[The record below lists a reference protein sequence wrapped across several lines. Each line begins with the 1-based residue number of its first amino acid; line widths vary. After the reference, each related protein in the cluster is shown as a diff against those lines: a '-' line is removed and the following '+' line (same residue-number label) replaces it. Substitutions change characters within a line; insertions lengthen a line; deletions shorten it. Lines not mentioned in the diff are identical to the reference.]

1 MTQTHDEDRGVYNK
15 FYVERTDGQS
25 AKGCKHDCCEYFVLD
40 LTHDKHAPDAI
51 RAYANSCR
59 NEYPHLAADL
69 DEKFPRQKHD
79 EATVERVKTAIAG
92 ALGDALDCT
101 RVWEAWGYGTM
112 SEDDFTEVRDD
123 GARLEEIARAALSAL
138 PPQDVSVQEAAK
150 VLLDALGAD
159 GPFEPFM
166 DAADAMLR
174 DRRNGLGPI
183 PMLGSALRALS
194 ETDT

>member
-1 MTQTHDEDRGVYNK
+1 MTDISKEAVGEAYIEGITVRLAMYDQVNGYKDAETVWRLYNSM
-15 FYVERTDGQS
+15 VAQ
-25 AKGCKHDCCEYFVLD
+25 
-40 LTHDKHAPDAI
+40 
-51 RAYANSCR
+51 
-59 NEYPHLAADL
+59 AA
-69 DEKFPRQKHD
+69 R
-79 EATVERVKTAIAG
+79 IAE
-92 ALGDALDCT
+92 LET
-101 RVWEAWGYGTM
+101 RPVT
-112 SEDDFTEVRDD
+112 
-123 GARLEEIARAALSAL
+123 
-138 PPQDVSVQEAAK
+138 VQEAAK